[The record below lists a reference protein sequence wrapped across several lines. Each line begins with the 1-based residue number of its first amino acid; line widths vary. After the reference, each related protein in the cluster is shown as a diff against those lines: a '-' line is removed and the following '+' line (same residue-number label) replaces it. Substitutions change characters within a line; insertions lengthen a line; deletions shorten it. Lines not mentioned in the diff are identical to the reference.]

1 MLFHA
6 SQADRWCVIDII
18 DAKSQEIRPQDDT
31 IYSNMEDL
39 ADDLPESSPR
49 FILLSHPMTTVSC
62 LPIMQTWSPSYDTR
76 TK

>member
-1 MLFHA
+1 M
-6 SQADRWCVIDII
+6 IDMI

-31 IYSNMEDL
+31 VYSNMEDL

-62 LPIMQTWSPSYDTR
+62 LSMMQTRSPSYDTR